1 MIQFTL
7 DLLEIKQKSV
17 NGHINGVTGQDWIR
31 INYVIDDHPMTY
43 KRVEFKMLPEH
54 ISTFTE
60 FTSNQNTSRYR
71 NSLDSSSTSSEPESP
86 AADPL
91 IPDDQIAL
99 HQISAD
105 NPRTKRKNTTI
116 KTPTSIS
123 ANLPA
128 PNDGDV
134 DWDGPEEVILI
145 SALIKDAW
153 AQPPGAPPPKGSWI
167 PISKSFNVPGGIH
180 PTPYQCER
188 YHGRMRTS
196 FKETGYLM
204 IHHNGQ
210 WNNSINQ
217 VILQPRQWSLVM
229 CQPEPHNNN
238 LEKWKT
244 KSIAAFLLM
253 LLLNPIINVSH
264 TNSENR
270 FEEIQLLEPMSKTE
284 QLAKIKME
292 AVRQFDLDGG
302 VPEVQR
308 VEALGL
314 LLANVS
320 LT

>member
-1 MIQFTL
+1 MESTWAPSKGSSPPVNLAKHKKQKGTEGILIVVTSNNKAVFTL

-43 KRVEFKMLPEH
+43 KRDNGKEYNSSNILHVSNN
-54 ISTFTE
+54 ITIIN
-60 FTSNQNTSRYR
+60 SNQNTSRYR

-153 AQPPGAPPPKGSWI
+153 AQPPGAPHQKGLG
-167 PISKSFNVPGGIH
+167 F
-180 PTPYQCER
+180 R
-188 YHGRMRTS
+188 YPNPSTFRVAS
-196 FKETGYLM
+196 
-204 IHHNGQ
+204 IQHH
-210 WNNSINQ
+210 
-217 VILQPRQWSLVM
+217 
-229 CQPEPHNNN
+229 
-238 LEKWKT
+238 
-244 KSIAAFLLM
+244 
-253 LLLNPIINVSH
+253 INVSAI
-264 TNSENR
+264 TAEC
-270 FEEIQLLEPMSKTE
+270 EPLSK
-284 QLAKIKME
+284 K
-292 AVRQFDLDGG
+292 LD
-302 VPEVQR
+302 
-308 VEALGL
+308 
-314 LLANVS
+314 
-320 LT
+320 T